1 MMKKSS
7 LGTGLSSLI
16 PEKTRRIGEMSIT
29 PANHDNEVMKI
40 HVDQIV
46 PNPNQP
52 RYFFD
57 GENLKDLGESI
68 REHGVVQ
75 PIIVTRLPD
84 GKYELIAGERRLR
97 ASKLI
102 GNTDIP
108 AIVREADHQQKFE
121 LAIIEN
127 IQRHDLNPIEE
138 AKAFKRLLEEFSLTQ
153 EEVAKR
159 LGKGRVKIANTVR
172 LLELP
177 VEIQRGVIEGKITEG
192 HARAILGLDNP
203 EKQRALYEL
212 ILKEKMTVRDVE
224 NKVREITVPTHQRK
238 ISASTINPEIQD
250 LENRLQQTLGTKIQ
264 IRKKGSAGKILID
277 FFSDEEFDKIKNLL
291 LCHNPIEDS

>member
-16 PEKTRRIGEMSIT
+16 PEKTKRIGGDLVVA
-29 PANHDNEVMKI
+29 ANHENEVIKI
-40 HVDQIV
+40 SVDKIV

-57 GENLKDLGESI
+57 GGNLKDLAESI

-75 PIIVTRLPD
+75 PIIVTKLSD

-102 GNTDIP
+102 GNKDIP
-108 AIVREADHQQKFE
+108 AIVREAGNQEKFE

-127 IQRHDLNPIEE
+127 VQRHDLNPIEE
-138 AKAFKRLLEEFSLTQ
+138 AKAYKRLNEEFGLTQ
-153 EEVAKR
+153 EDISKK
-159 LGKGRVKIANTVR
+159 LGKNRVTIANTIR

-177 VEIQRGVIEGKITEG
+177 VEIQRGIIEKKITEG

-212 ILKEKMTVRDVE
+212 ILKEKLTVRDVE
-224 NKVREITVPTHQRK
+224 NKVREITVPSHQRK
-238 ISASTINPEIQD
+238 IQETAVSPEIQD
-250 LENRLQQTLGTKIQ
+250 IENRIQQNLGTKVQ
-264 IRKKGSAGKILID
+264 IRRKGTSGRISID
-277 FFSDEEFDKIKNLL
+277 FFSEEEFDKIKLILL
-291 LCHNPIEDS
+291 GE